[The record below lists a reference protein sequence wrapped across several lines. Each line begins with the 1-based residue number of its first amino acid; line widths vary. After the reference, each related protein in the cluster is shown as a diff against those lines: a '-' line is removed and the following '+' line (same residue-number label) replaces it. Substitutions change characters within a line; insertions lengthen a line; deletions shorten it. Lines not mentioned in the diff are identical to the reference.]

1 MIAFVL
7 VRNNNNGLPVK
18 YCILLHIAWFLK
30 SIHIS
35 SKVRLTIIRFLME
48 RVRLCV
54 ICVLFL
60 LLLGR
65 GDTFPERGEV
75 TAVCLSP
82 GQYLWARKGKASP
95 SFPSQQSSKHKTSQG
110 PTLPPSFGVKT
121 LKVKKVH
128 IVAISACHVK
138 DKQFVLLRIGGVLLA
153 CYEGCE
159 TCKLIQEYEL

>member
-7 VRNNNNGLPVK
+7 MRNNNNGLPVN

-95 SFPSQQSSKHKTSQG
+95 SFPSRTE
-110 PTLPPSFGVKT
+110 LPNTKLPKGQHCPPGFGVKT

-138 DKQFVLLRIGGVLLA
+138 DKQFVLFKNSLD
-153 CYEGCE
+153 
-159 TCKLIQEYEL
+159 